1 MVQRLARSDKQTD
14 SLFLYYKDK
23 NHGLNVAVLLLDK
36 IVFVTFRQL
45 LNAQNITFYN
55 FLNMLCNKSYLFT
68 RYMKWEGEELRV
80 LMYKLAVLAVYYSL
94 GYA

>member
-1 MVQRLARSDKQTD
+1 
-14 SLFLYYKDK
+14 
-23 NHGLNVAVLLLDK
+23 
-36 IVFVTFRQL
+36 
-45 LNAQNITFYN
+45 
-55 FLNMLCNKSYLFT
+55 MLCNKSYLFT